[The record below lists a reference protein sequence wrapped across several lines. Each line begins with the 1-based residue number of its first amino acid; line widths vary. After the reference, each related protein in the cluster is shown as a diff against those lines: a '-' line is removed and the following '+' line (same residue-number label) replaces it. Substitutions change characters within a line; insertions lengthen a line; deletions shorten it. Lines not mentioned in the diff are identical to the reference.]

1 MWVLV
6 STLKEIGGGRCG
18 QCKVRADELLV
29 IESGQIN
36 GSGHGGIGIVY
47 QGLALACKSRTSIIG
62 SEIGSWG

>member
-1 MWVLV
+1 MQLHDEVR
-6 STLKEIGGGRCG
+6 IY
-18 QCKVRADELLV
+18 CKVHADKPQV
-29 IESGQIN
+29 IGSGQID